1 MALKAIPYNYATHY
15 LHLLCGDGPQTSAIL
30 APGTFEVIGIPTGYI
45 SSLEERLIET
55 EIALFDALSF
65 INIHFHQG
73 GNTQVE
79 PSQYHDAFTT
89 HSTSLSK
96 QAKVKEWRRLPLTS
110 EDQQKAWLQE
120 KLHVA
125 SRRDYQNDS
134 IGESPESQG
143 TEHPWPDSPPF
154 AQHNEALLL
163 PQRQSLVHSQNAQD
177 NQGLIQ
183 AEYLPAIHGNE
194 SLQVS
199 RNYTSATLETPERLP
214 AVTTWA
220 NNSTQQRPGE
230 EAQITSRERDGRVSI
245 TITWSAELNV
255 QWVGSPLPRGKKGFF
270 ETVAKILLEN
280 NNITLSVTPEIK
292 YP

>member
-1 MALKAIPYNYATHY
+1 M
-15 LHLLCGDGPQTSAIL
+15 
-30 APGTFEVIGIPTGYI
+30 
-45 SSLEERLIET
+45 
-55 EIALFDALSF
+55 
-65 INIHFHQG
+65 
-73 GNTQVE
+73 
-79 PSQYHDAFTT
+79 
-89 HSTSLSK
+89 
-96 QAKVKEWRRLPLTS
+96 KEWRRLPLTS

-143 TEHPWPDSPPF
+143 TEHPWPDSPVPPF

-230 EAQITSRERDGRVSI
+230 EAQITSRERDGRVYDSYI
-245 TITWSAELNV
+245 GEANPQFFDDRQHSPRLQTATDQAPMGLVVPSPSHGQQSSMSSGSDHHYLEARKV
-255 QWVGSPLPRGKKGFF
+255 SSKQWQRYF
-270 ETVAKILLEN
+270 
-280 NNITLSVTPEIK
+280 
-292 YP
+292 